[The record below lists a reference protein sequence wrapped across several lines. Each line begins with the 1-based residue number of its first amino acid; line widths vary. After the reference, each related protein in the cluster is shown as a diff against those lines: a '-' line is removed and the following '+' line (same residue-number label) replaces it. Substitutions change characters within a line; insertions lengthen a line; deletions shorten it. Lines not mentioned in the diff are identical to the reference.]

1 MRSRI
6 PLNRADRHLA
16 LRAGGPDSCG
26 SRIDTTPGYGPVCGR
41 IPDVTSQRDSAS
53 QQAQDDLDELLNA
66 SLPFAQ
72 QMLDKHGEFYPYAV
86 TITASGETLL
96 VAGEPGQ
103 GEHPNN
109 ADILQVLVEGLRAR
123 RDALRAAAMVSD
135 VRLSDS
141 DAVRVEVEHEEGPAI
156 AAFLPYGKKRPR
168 RGIEYGEMTADSG
181 DRKVWT

>member
-1 MRSRI
+1 
-6 PLNRADRHLA
+6 
-16 LRAGGPDSCG
+16 
-26 SRIDTTPGYGPVCGR
+26 
-41 IPDVTSQRDSAS
+41 
-53 QQAQDDLDELLNA
+53 
-66 SLPFAQ
+66 
-72 QMLDKHGEFYPYAV
+72 MLDKHGEYYPYAV
-86 TITASGETLL
+86 TITASRETLL